1 MSSNLIEYEVL
12 KVGPELEKIKSALN
26 DLGRRG
32 FLLKS
37 SQTSEEGIYTF
48 ILSKD
53 TGISA
58 EVAQD
63 TSGDWVDDGFVN
75 EETSWT

>member
-1 MSSNLIEYEVL
+1 MPANLIEYEVIQA
-12 KVGPELEKIKSALN
+12 GPELGDIKSALN
-26 DLGRRG
+26 ELGRRG
-32 FLLKS
+32 FELQDS
-37 SQTSEEGIYTF
+37 RVNEEKIYTF
-48 ILSKD
+48 IFSKD

-58 EVAQD
+58 EVRGD

>member
-1 MSSNLIEYEVL
+1 MPANIIEYEVIQ
-12 KVGPELEKIKSALN
+12 VGPKIEDIKGGLN
-26 DLGRRG
+26 ELGRRG
-32 FLLKS
+32 FQLQDS
-37 SQTSEEGIYTF
+37 RVNDEGVYTF
-48 ILSKD
+48 VFSKD

-58 EVAQD
+58 DVRGD